1 MVFGGCWPTI
11 DTTMEA
17 FASGQQWR
25 QSWCLAVAGPQWMAV
40 EVFVSG
46 RQWGQSWWWVDA
58 NQHWMQPCNNFCRPA
73 MGRPMVVGGCW
84 ATVEQP
90 CGLVVAGQHWM
101 QPWNH
106 CCQHAM
112 ETAMHGC
119 WATMEAAVVIG
130 GCWSAMEVAAV
141 TVHEQC
147 KLNTCGQVW
156 CLVVVQQQAGVRV
169 VMEAAVED
177 TVSVFPIVSPS
188 TCQGARC
195 WR

>member
-1 MVFGGCWPTI
+1 M
-11 DTTMEA
+11 
-17 FASGQQWR
+17 R
-25 QSWCLAVAGPQWMAV
+25 
-40 EVFVSG
+40 
-46 RQWGQSWWWVDA
+46 
-58 NQHWMQPCNNFCRPA
+58 
-73 MGRPMVVGGCW
+73 VGGCW
-84 ATVEQP
+84 AA
-90 CGLVVAGQHWM
+90 LDA
-101 QPWNH
+101 
-106 CCQHAM
+106 AM
-112 ETAMHGC
+112 EPLLSTSNGDSHA
-119 WATMEAAVVIG
+119 MEAAVVIG

-177 TVSVFPIVSPS
+177 TVSVFPIVLPS

>member
-1 MVFGGCWPTI
+1 MAAGQHGTYGHQLGSDGNW
-11 DTTMEA
+11 A
-17 FASGQQWR
+17 ASEMW
-25 QSWCLAVAGPQWMAV
+25 
-40 EVFVSG
+40 
-46 RQWGQSWWWVDA
+46 
-58 NQHWMQPCNNFCRPA
+58 
-73 MGRPMVVGGCW
+73 
-84 ATVEQP
+84 
-90 CGLVVAGQHWM
+90 VVAGD
-101 QPWNH
+101 
-106 CCQHAM
+106 
-112 ETAMHGC
+112 TDSGDTDSC
-119 WATMEAAVVIG
+119 WAMMEAAVVIC

-169 VMEAAVED
+169 VMEAAVEE